1 MAKYNDID
9 VRITEVEGFS
19 LSSPYGLGD
28 SFGQPKGVK
37 SIGLVRIHTDIGV
50 TGLGETYA
58 GVYSPALIKPIV
70 DFLKDFIIGKK
81 VGSDDVIENLSKIPF
96 IGRNGLLNGI
106 SSAIEI
112 ALWDVRGKLL
122 NEPVSKL
129 INNSLPRNAIPVYAS
144 GGSVVFSP
152 EQIEDDVEK
161 ILQLEFSAYKMR
173 IGYQDW
179 NIDLKRINVAR
190 RVLKGNKLMVDAI
203 MGTLSPPWS
212 TDIALD
218 KVKSMEQYNIF
229 WLEEPLHPDN
239 INGLSQLRKQSKIP
253 IAAGEAYSGHGEYQ
267 SLLDQEAVD
276 FLQFDATFSGG
287 ILPCVKLAAEANR
300 RSLKSAVHVWGSAVA
315 ISSNALVAL
324 SSNHVDYLEIPMVTL
339 EINKEMWVSQPT
351 IKDGR
356 WVASDI
362 PGLGVELEESTK
374 NRYKLVPG
382 SGYSA
387 SKK

>member
-1 MAKYNDID
+1 MTEYKDID

-19 LSSPYGLGD
+19 LSSPYGSGN
-28 SFGQPKGVK
+28 SFGQPMGVK

-50 TGLGETYA
+50 SGLGETYA

-70 DFLKDFIIGKK
+70 NFLRDFIIGKK
-81 VGSDDVIENLSKIPF
+81 VGNDEVIESLYKIPF

-122 NEPVSKL
+122 NKPISKL
-129 INNSLPRNAIPVYAS
+129 INNSSHRNTVPVYAS
-144 GGSVVFSP
+144 GGSVVLSP
-152 EQIEDDVEK
+152 NEVAEDVEN
-161 ILQLEFSAYKMR
+161 ILNLGFNTYKMR
-173 IGYQDW
+173 VGYQDW
-179 NIDLKRINVAR
+179 NIDLKRIFAAR
-190 RVLKGNKLMVDAI
+190 RTLKDNKLMVDAI

-212 TDIALD
+212 TDIAIE
-218 KVKSMEQYNIF
+218 KVKDMDSFNIY

-239 INGLSQLRKQSKIP
+239 ISGLSQLRKQSNIP
-253 IAAGEAYSGHGEYQ
+253 IAAGEAYSGFGEYQ

-287 ILPCVKLAAEANR
+287 IMPCVKLADDANK
-300 RSLKSAVHVWGSAVA
+300 RSLRSAVHVWGSAIA
-315 ISSNALVAL
+315 ISSNAQVAL
-324 SSNHVDYLEIPMVTL
+324 SSNNIEYLEIPMVSL
-339 EINKEMWVSQPT
+339 EINNEMWISPPT
-351 IKDGR
+351 IKDGY
-356 WVASDI
+356 WVASDT
-362 PGLGVELEESTK
+362 PGLGVVLEESTK
-374 NRYKLVPG
+374 KKYKLVPG